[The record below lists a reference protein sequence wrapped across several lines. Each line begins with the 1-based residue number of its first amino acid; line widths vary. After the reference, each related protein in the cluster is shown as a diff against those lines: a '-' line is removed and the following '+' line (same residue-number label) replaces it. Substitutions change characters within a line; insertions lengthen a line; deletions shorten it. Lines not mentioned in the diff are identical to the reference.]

1 MTAFM
6 FEHEEEVLAQIPI
19 RRPGTPEDVLG
30 TAIYVASR
38 AGAYTAGAI
47 TPVDGGHQTLR

>member
-38 AGAYTAGAI
+38 AGAYTTGAI